1 MPVSTET
8 RAAVQKIIGDTLVN
22 ARPTNTTVSSQMKIG
37 PGSPAPANYLKAV
50 AWGEQKFKELGLTN
64 VHTET
69 FKIIPGSRSRARRPG
84 ALSGE
89 FTPAPVEL

>member
-22 ARPTNTTVSSQMKIG
+22 GQAYEYDRQLADEIG
-37 PGSPAPANYLKAV
+37 PGSPARKHLKAV
-50 AWGEQKFKELGLTN
+50 AWGRAKVQGAWLTN

-69 FKIIPGSRSRARRPG
+69 FKID
-84 ALSGE
+84 
-89 FTPAPVEL
+89 T